1 MEYLLIFFI
10 MILAVTVIILLVKL
24 SLMHQ
29 SFEEISSGL
38 TEKLREDTNTLI
50 SVSSSDKSILQ
61 LASVIN
67 KELYTLRKERLRLQN
82 GNAELQAAVTNI
94 THDIRTP
101 LTAISGY
108 LELLEQEELTGKASE
123 YIGVIR
129 ERTENL
135 KALTEEL
142 FRYTVINATS
152 NELIPEIVTLNNE
165 IEIALAAAYQS
176 LASRGITPII
186 RITEKPVTRKLD
198 RNALQR
204 ILGNI
209 LNNAVKYSD
218 GDLEVSLDAEG
229 NIKFSNSAQSLTEIE
244 VGKLF
249 DRFYTVENAK
259 GSTGLGLSIAKLLT
273 EKMGGEIKAEYSA
286 GILSISLKFYNDK

>member
-1 MEYLLIFFI
+1 MEYLLILI
-10 MILAVTVIILLVKL
+10 IVILAVAVIILLVRLLLIHK
-24 SLMHQ
+24 SL
-29 SFEEISSGL
+29 EEVSCGL

-50 SVSSSDKSILQ
+50 SVSSTDKAILR

-67 KELYTLRKERLRLQN
+67 NELYSLRKERLRLQN
-82 GNAELQAAVTNI
+82 GNVELQVAITNI
-94 THDIRTP
+94 AHDLRTP

-108 LELLEQEELTGKASE
+108 LELLEQQEFSE
-123 YIGVIR
+123 KTLEYVVVIR

-135 KALTEEL
+135 KAITEEL
-142 FRYTVINATS
+142 FLYSVINATS
-152 NELIPEIVTLNNE
+152 DELMSETVTLNDE

-186 RITEKPVTRKLD
+186 RITETPVTKELD
-198 RNALQR
+198 RKALGR

-209 LNNAVKYSD
+209 LNNASKYSD
-218 GDLEVSLDAEG
+218 GDLEVLLDADG
-229 NIKFSNSAQSLTEIE
+229 NIKFSNSARSLSEIE

-249 DRFYTVENAK
+249 ERFYTVENAK

-273 EKMGGEIKAEYSA
+273 EKMGGEIKAEYAA
-286 GILSISLKFYNDK
+286 GVLIISLKFK

>member
-1 MEYLLIFFI
+1 MEYLVILLI
-10 MILAVTVIILLVKL
+10 MILIVTVIILLVRL
-24 SLMHQ
+24 SLLHI
-29 SFEEISSGL
+29 SIKEISDGL

-61 LASVIN
+61 LATVIN
-67 KELYTLRKERLRLQN
+67 KELYSLRKERLRLQN
-82 GNAELQAAVTNI
+82 GNAELQTAITNI
-94 THDIRTP
+94 AHDIRTP

-108 LELLEQEELTGKASE
+108 LELLEQEDLTDKSSE
-123 YIGVIR
+123 YVGVIR

-135 KALTEEL
+135 KALMEEL
-142 FRYTVINATS
+142 FRYSVIVGTLD
-152 NELIPEIVTLNNE
+152 ELMPEIVTLNDE
-165 IEIALAAAYQS
+165 LEIALAAAYQS

-204 ILGNI
+204 IFGNI
-209 LNNAVKYSD
+209 LNNAAKYSD
-218 GDLEVSLDAEG
+218 GDLEVSLDTDG
-229 NIKFSNSAQSLTEIE
+229 NIKFSNSALLLSEIE
-244 VGKLF
+244 VCKLF

-273 EKMGGEIKAEYSA
+273 EKMGGEIKAEYLS
-286 GILSISLKFYNDK
+286 GILSINLKFI

>member
-1 MEYLLIFFI
+1 MEYLVILLI
-10 MILAVTVIILLVKL
+10 MILIVTVIILLVRL
-24 SLMHQ
+24 SLLHK
-29 SFEEISSGL
+29 SIKEISDGI

-61 LASVIN
+61 LATVIN
-67 KELYTLRKERLRLQN
+67 KELYSLRKERLRLQN
-82 GNAELQAAVTNI
+82 GNAELQTAITNI
-94 THDIRTP
+94 AHDIRTP

-108 LELLEQEELTGKASE
+108 LELLEQEDLTDKSSE
-123 YIGVIR
+123 YVGVIR

-135 KALTEEL
+135 KALMEEL
-142 FRYTVINATS
+142 FRYSVIVGTLD
-152 NELIPEIVTLNNE
+152 ELMPEIVTLNDE
-165 IEIALAAAYQS
+165 LEIALAAAYQS

-204 ILGNI
+204 IFGNI
-209 LNNAVKYSD
+209 LNNAAKYSD
-218 GDLEVSLDAEG
+218 GDLEVSLDTDG
-229 NIKFSNSAQSLTEIE
+229 NIKFSNSALLLSEIE
-244 VGKLF
+244 VCKLF

-273 EKMGGEIKAEYSA
+273 EKMGGEIKAEYLS
-286 GILSISLKFYNDK
+286 GILSINLKFI